1 LGTPRGR
8 RWATLD
14 LDQAP
19 GPPRPLPCGN
29 PDPDHALHGLH
40 GSGAVTPGGEARAAV
55 RSRVVGHR
63 LRRGLDLPLA
73 GEPEQAIHPAGPC
86 TRVALL
92 GADHVGL
99 KPTLHVQPGT
109 RVLRGQLLFE
119 DKKTPAVRFTAP
131 AAGSVVAIHRGERR
145 SFESLVI
152 EVDAQVDASPDSQ
165 CAFSAYRGTAPERLG
180 ADEVRAL
187 LLESGLW
194 TSLRTRPFSRV
205 PDPATS
211 PRALFIT
218 AMDTRPHAPAVDVVL
233 AGREADFEAGVTGLA
248 RLTGGPTYVCVAADS
263 KLGVPAG
270 AGATR
275 VSFEGPHP
283 AGLPGTHIHL
293 LSPVDL
299 ERTVW
304 HVGYQDVA
312 AIGKLFNT
320 GRLDVQRV
328 ISLAGPSVLR
338 PRLLRTRLGACIDEL
353 VREEIAPAN
362 QRVIS
367 GSVLDGRIARGE
379 ALGYLGR
386 HHVQVSVLAE
396 AAERELFGW
405 IMPGFDKFSIWGVVA
420 GAFTGRAQA
429 LTTTTNGG
437 ARAMVPIGSFERVMP
452 LDLMPT
458 FLLRALLTG
467 NDERA
472 EALGALEL
480 DEDDLALCT
489 FVCPGKAEY
498 GPLLRAA
505 LSRIEKEAA

>member
-1 LGTPRGR
+1 
-8 RWATLD
+8 
-14 LDQAP
+14 
-19 GPPRPLPCGN
+19 
-29 PDPDHALHGLH
+29 
-40 GSGAVTPGGEARAAV
+40 
-55 RSRVVGHR
+55 
-63 LRRGLDLPLA
+63 
-73 GEPEQAIHPAGPC
+73 
-86 TRVALL
+86 LL
-92 GADHVGL
+92 
-99 KPTLHVQPGT
+99 VQPGDLV
-109 RVLRGQLLFE
+109 RLGQALFE
-119 DKKTPAVRFTAP
+119 DKTRPGVRHTAP
-131 AAGSVVAIHRGERR
+131 AAGTVLAVHRGERR
-145 SFESLVI
+145 AFQSLVI
-152 EVDAQVDASPDSQ
+152 RVEGDEGPAAQQAFAS
-165 CAFSAYRGTAPERLG
+165 YRGSAPESLSG
-180 ADEVRAL
+180 GDVRAL

-194 TSLRTRPFSRV
+194 TALRTRPFSRV
-205 PDPATS
+205 PAADAS

-218 AMDTRPHAPAVDVVL
+218 AMDTRPHAPSVQVVL
-233 AGREADFEAGVTGLA
+233 ATRRDDFHAGVTCLA
-248 RLTGGPTYVCVAADS
+248 KLTRGPTYVCVAADS
-263 KLGVPAG
+263 TLELSA
-270 AGATR
+270 ATGATP
-275 VSFEGPHP
+275 VAFDGPHP
-283 AGLPGTHIHL
+283 AGLAGTHIHF

-304 HVGYQDVA
+304 HIGYQDVV
-312 AIGKLFNT
+312 AIGRLFT
-320 GRLDVQRV
+320 SGRLDVERV
-328 ISLAGPSVLR
+328 IALAGPSVQR
-338 PRLLRTRLGACIDEL
+338 PRLLRTRLGASIDEL
-353 VREEIAPAN
+353 VQAEIAPGA

-367 GSVLDGRIARGE
+367 GSVLDGRIAQGE

-386 HHVQVSVLAE
+386 HHLQVSVLAE

-429 LTTTTNGG
+429 LNTTTNGG

-458 FLLRALLTG
+458 FLLRALLMG